1 MRSSGLRKSPAV
13 DVAADAAA
21 AAAVAAV
28 AADAVVAVSAVAAAV
43 VAAAVVV
50 VFVAAD
56 SYAVYANDNC
66 TLEEEISFS

>member
-1 MRSSGLRKSPAV
+1 LRSSGLRKSPAV
-13 DVAADAAA
+13 DVAADAA

-50 VFVAAD
+50 AFVAAD

>member
-13 DVAADAAA
+13 DVAADAA

-50 VFVAAD
+50 AFVAAD

>member
-13 DVAADAAA
+13 DVAADAA